1 MATLP
6 LFQIMMRVDFRL
18 AILLAAMACKAAQ
31 PRGDADRRP
40 AEPLG
45 PTGSEAVR
53 VCARPARG
61 VIIGHDTVAGF
72 STRATLGALRQQC
85 GVGDSVLYDAVGWQA
100 AAWTFPFAG
109 ARVTAVQSNHGY
121 GEEVN
126 NAEVPDLWTAEGD
139 SVRLPDGELA
149 PHSLGALRARY
160 GFAIVDANIGGDD
173 DDGPHARSCRFPY
186 LLFALSTDDTSR
198 TVPDSARVTRIDMD
212 TPGSDSAIS
221 RFCIAHQPPNER

>member
-1 MATLP
+1 
-6 LFQIMMRVDFRL
+6 MMLVDFRF
-18 AILLAAMACKAAQ
+18 AILVAAVGCKAAQ
-31 PRGDADRRP
+31 PRSDADRRS
-40 AEPLG
+40 AEPPAL
-45 PTGSEAVR
+45 TASEAVR

-100 AAWTFPFAG
+100 VAWMFPFAG
-109 ARVTAVQSNHGY
+109 ARVTAVQSKHGY
-121 GEEVN
+121 GEAVN

-149 PHSLGALRARY
+149 PRSLGALSARY
-160 GFAIVDANIGGDD
+160 GFAVVDANIGGDD
-173 DDGPHARSCRFPY
+173 IDGPHARLCRFPY
-186 LLFALSTDDTSR
+186 LLFALSTADTSR

-212 TPGSDSAIS
+212 TPGSDSAMR